1 MEPAELLIREAVEE
15 LMASRRSEVSRLK
28 EENAEVEKNLV
39 HAQRFLG
46 EQVRQLQSILDLEE
60 VADTIGKKFIK

>member
-1 MEPAELLIREAVEE
+1 MEPAEPTKEAVEE

-46 EQVRQLQSILDLEE
+46 EQVRQLQSILVSKRMLKLLSEL
-60 VADTIGKKFIK
+60 